1 MAMRIVDSQ
10 LHLWGA
16 NSAAR
21 PWPAGRE
28 RDAQRPYPVPKEAL
42 LLEMDLAGVSRA
54 ILVPPS
60 WEGDRNDLAL
70 EAARS
75 HPERFAVMGRFALHE
90 PPDLER
96 VAAWKQQPGMLGMRF
111 TFHHEHYRRALT
123 DGSSEW
129 LWAAAQQHAIPLM
142 MLMPGAMHSLER
154 LAQNY
159 PALRITI
166 DHSGL
171 PFDQKAPQAL
181 QDWPQVAALAR
192 YPNVAVK
199 VSGLPA
205 LSTQAFPFRDVHDT
219 AQRLFDAFGPCRTFW
234 GTDLTRMSC
243 TYREC
248 INMFTQALPW
258 LTGEDLEWVMGRGVC
273 EWLGWA

>member
-1 MAMRIVDSQ
+1 MQIVDSQ

-16 NSAAR
+16 NSLDR

-28 RDAQRPYPVPKEAL
+28 RDAQRPYAVPKEAL

-54 ILVPPS
+54 VLVPPS

-75 HPERFAVMGRFALHE
+75 HPERFAVMGRFSLQQR
-90 PPDLER
+90 PDAET
-96 VAAWKQQPGMLGMRF
+96 VAKWKQQQGMLGMRF

-129 LWAAAQQHAIPLM
+129 LWAAAQQHSIPLM
-142 MLMPGAMHSLER
+142 MLMPGAMSHLER
-154 LAQNY
+154 LAREY

-171 PFDQKAPQAL
+171 PFDHKAPQAL
-181 QDWPQVAALAR
+181 QDLPSVVALAK

-205 LSTQAFPFRDVHDT
+205 LSVQAFPFRDVHE
-219 AQRLFDAFGPCRTFW
+219 AAHRLFDAFGPRRTFW

-248 INMFTQALPW
+248 IDLFTQSLWW
-258 LTGEDLEWVMGRGVC
+258 LKGDDLEWVMGRGVS
-273 EWLGWA
+273 EWMGWKE